1 MTAAV
6 ERNDSTDATEAHERT
21 EPTPRK
27 LPIDANES
35 AEPMERIEPT
45 EPMHRIEPAELTD
58 RIESVEL
65 IDQRDLRPGRS
76 MPTSVTRPG
85 GTRLVWTMSVSSG
98 ALLRGPDTP
107 QEVWTAL
114 PAPSTTYQRPPA
126 LVSPWPVALPGAR
139 SGGHR

>member
-6 ERNDSTDATEAHERT
+6 ERKDITDATEAHERI

-27 LPIDANES
+27 LPIEANER

-45 EPMHRIEPAELTD
+45 EPMERIEPAELTD

-65 IDQRDLRPGRS
+65 TDQRDLRPEPS
-76 MPTSVTRPG
+76 MPTSVARPG
-85 GTRLVWTMSVSSG
+85 GVRP
-98 ALLRGPDTP
+98 LRGPGTA
-107 QEVWTAL
+107 QVVWTAL
-114 PAPSTTYQRPPA
+114 PAASTTYQRPPA
-126 LVSPWPVALPGAR
+126 LVSPCPLALPGAR

>member
-6 ERNDSTDATEAHERT
+6 ERKDITDATEAHERI

-27 LPIDANES
+27 LPIEPNDR

-45 EPMHRIEPAELTD
+45 EPMDRIEPAELTD

-65 IDQRDLRPGRS
+65 IDQRDLRPERS
-76 MPTSVTRPG
+76 MSTSVARSAGARPLPG
-85 GTRLVWTMSVSSG
+85 PGT
-98 ALLRGPDTP
+98 A
-107 QEVWTAL
+107 QELWTAL
-114 PAPSTTYQRPPA
+114 PAASTTYQRPPA